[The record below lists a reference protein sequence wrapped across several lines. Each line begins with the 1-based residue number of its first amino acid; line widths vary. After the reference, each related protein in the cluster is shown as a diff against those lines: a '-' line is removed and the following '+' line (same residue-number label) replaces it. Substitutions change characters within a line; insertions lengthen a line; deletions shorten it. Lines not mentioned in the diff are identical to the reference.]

1 MDVIQDF
8 LKSSTI
14 HGINYI
20 GSSRNLGKIFWIF
33 VVICGFSVAGYLI
46 NKSFDAWAQSP
57 ITTTI
62 ETLPI
67 SGVTLPNV
75 TVCPP
80 KNTYTNLNYDLMM
93 AENMTLD
100 NETRFELF
108 DFAMGQF
115 QNHFFKQVMTNMS
128 KITETNQF
136 YNWYYG
142 YSYFQP
148 PYWRKERNYMYFN
161 LDTSAA
167 NGTFSTKY
175 FGEAFDK
182 NKVEKAIRCYFT
194 FHPSVMQNST
204 AKLNIDIEKLTMD
217 DLSAGFDQ
225 LKPYKSL
232 TRKTFSLNSNHVNKN
247 VTPDYYEFQFLRSVS
262 TESLKS
268 LKMEMMPGFKMS
280 WSYLDDVEPQKIES
294 DDEVTLTLTKA
305 FRRKVFLIFY
315 ND

>member
-1 MDVIQDF
+1 MNIMDVVQDF

-14 HGINYI
+14 HGLSYI
-20 GSSRNLGKIFWIF
+20 SNSRKLGKIFWIF
-33 VVICGFSVAGYLI
+33 VVVCGFSVAGYLI
-46 NKSFDAWAQSP
+46 NQSFVDWAQSP

-80 KNTYTNLNYDLMM
+80 RNTYTNLNYDLMM
-93 AENMTLD
+93 ANNMTLD

-115 QNHFFKQVMTNMS
+115 QNHFFEQVMTNMS

-136 YNWYYG
+136 YNWYHG
-142 YSYFQP
+142 LSYFQP

-167 NGTFSTKY
+167 NGTFATKY
-175 FGEAFDK
+175 FGEVFDK

-194 FHPSVMQNST
+194 FHPSVMQNSSV
-204 AKLNIDIEKLTMD
+204 KLNVVIEKLTMD
-217 DLSAGFDQ
+217 DLSSGLDQ
-225 LKPYKSL
+225 FRPYDTQ
-232 TRKTFSLNSNHVNKN
+232 TRRIFPLDSGHANRN
-247 VTPDYYEFQFLRSVS
+247 VTPDNYKFLLTRSVS
-262 TESLKS
+262 IESMKS
-268 LKMEMMPGFKMS
+268 LKIKMMPGFKIS
-280 WSYLDDVEPQKIES
+280 WSYLDNVEPEKIES
-294 DDEVTLTLTKA
+294 DGEVTSTLTRE
-305 FRRKVFLIFY
+305 FRRKVF
-315 ND
+315 